1 MRNRWSSAPSDT
13 WRREGVT
20 NAMQGYWLITMAAN
34 GLARSTKFETLA
46 ELDQAFNALNE
57 EYSQWLES

>member
-1 MRNRWSSAPSDT
+1 
-13 WRREGVT
+13 VT

-57 EYSQWLES
+57 KYSQWLEP